1 MTSFVVDAAR
11 RAPQKAV
18 ITREKRVFQYAAAS
32 RLIISVSGILDRPV
46 KPGDDNSGPAMT
58 TEFVRGIDEAN
69 YAAGTGKAVTDLIFS
84 IAKRE
89 VTFFSG
95 TAPISFL

>member
-1 MTSFVVDAAR
+1 MAR
-11 RAPQKAV
+11 
-18 ITREKRVFQYAAAS
+18 KR
-32 RLIISVSGILDRPV
+32 SVSKLGGNAILSRGASGFGISSIEGGYD
-46 KPGDDNSGPAMT
+46 
-58 TEFVRGIDEAN
+58 
-69 YAAGTGKAVTDLIFS
+69 YAEGTGNAVTDLIFS

>member
-1 MTSFVVDAAR
+1 MRIRLIERYAQPLLPS
-11 RAPQKAV
+11 AV
-18 ITREKRVFQYAAAS
+18 IPPLSGTNNS
-32 RLIISVSGILDRPV
+32 R
-46 KPGDDNSGPAMT
+46 AMT
-58 TEFVRGIDEAN
+58 VS
-69 YAAGTGKAVTDLIFS
+69 YAAGTGNAVTDLIFS

>member
-1 MTSFVVDAAR
+1 MTTATSLTAVVPRGLSVEFQAAVEYWVAR
-11 RAPQKAV
+11 SSRAMTAV
-18 ITREKRVFQYAAAS
+18 VVREKR
-32 RLIISVSGILDRPV
+32 P
-46 KPGDDNSGPAMT
+46 
-58 TEFVRGIDEAN
+58 
-69 YAAGTGKAVTDLIFS
+69 YAAGTGSAVTDLIFS

>member
-1 MTSFVVDAAR
+1 MLQ
-11 RAPQKAV
+11 P
-18 ITREKRVFQYAAAS
+18 KRYFYTA
-32 RLIISVSGILDRPV
+32 I
-46 KPGDDNSGPAMT
+46 
-58 TEFVRGIDEAN
+58 
-69 YAAGTGKAVTDLIFS
+69 AGTGKAVTDLIFS